1 MRTYDE
7 CKAYV
12 DYLVAEHRRLHRLL
26 LHARKTIAGSAD
38 AGERDWTQKV
48 IKVLRDLRGTLQCHF
63 ADEEEGGCLDEA
75 VSFQPA
81 LSADV
86 NRIEA
91 EHPRLLAEVDRLIAQ
106 AEDGGTT
113 PADHLALTTAFDE
126 LCRELH
132 THEAAENEVLRRGFG
147 VNLEANGSGLPSGA
161 RAD

>member
-7 CKAYV
+7 CKTYV

-38 AGERDWTQKV
+38 AGEMDWTQKV
-48 IKVLRDLRGTLQCHF
+48 VKVLRDLRATLHCHF
-63 ADEEEGGCLDEA
+63 ADEEGGGCLEEA
-75 VSFQPA
+75 VSFDPH
-81 LSADV
+81 LSPDV
-86 NRIEA
+86 KSIEA

-113 PADHLALTTAFDE
+113 PAEHLALTTAFDE

-147 VNLEANGSGLPSGA
+147 SNLEITGTP
-161 RAD
+161 